1 MASLLRRNWWTLCTQ
16 VAGSPCVWLG
26 ARRKAVRLRSI
37 QWTLQLWY
45 AGVLAVVLVGFGS
58 ASYFGISRA
67 RWEQLDSELARS
79 VQELA
84 AGLRPPKTLESSSM
98 PASTAG
104 TAANVSRDLWKDS
117 PPPDFELPVAL
128 AQRFALDDPASDY
141 FVIWDGESRVL
152 ASSNALVAA
161 GVPYPGARPDQ
172 SVRPHPPGPP
182 QIRKRGEF
190 REAYMNGPRWTRIL
204 VGTSVRPT
212 EVELR
217 HFAFLLTAIG
227 AGVLAAGLVGGWLV
241 SLRAVRPI
249 RAITEVAQEIS
260 ASNLSRRIPVAEV
273 QSELGSLAVVLN
285 EMFGRLEAAFQQQVR
300 FTADASHEL
309 RTPLS
314 VIHTHVQLALSRER
328 TADEYRKTIETCQR
342 ASSRMK
348 DLVDSLLLLAGADA
362 GRLALNRQRADL
374 REVVE
379 NSISMV
385 SPLAEAKSVIV
396 QTDLR
401 PAELSVDLS
410 RIAQVTT
417 NLLTNAI
424 RYNRK
429 GGRVEVR
436 LGVDGPDVVLA
447 ISDTGLGIPLENQPH
462 IFERFYRVD
471 KARSREEGGSGLG
484 LAICKTIVE
493 AHGGT
498 ISFRSKPGQGTTF
511 EVRLPLTETRMAKS
525 L

>member
-1 MASLLRRNWWTLCTQ
+1 
-16 VAGSPCVWLG
+16 
-26 ARRKAVRLRSI
+26 
-37 QWTLQLWY
+37 
-45 AGVLAVVLVGFGS
+45 
-58 ASYFGISRA
+58 
-67 RWEQLDSELARS
+67 LDSELARS

-84 AGLRPPKTLESSSM
+84 AGFRPPKMPEPSSV
-98 PASTAG
+98 PASTTNAG
-104 TAANVSRDLWKDS
+104 DSVSRDPWQDL
-117 PPPDFELPVAL
+117 PPPDFELPAAL
-128 AQRFALDDPASDY
+128 TKRFEPNEPESDY
-141 FVIWDGESRVL
+141 YVIWDREGRVL
-152 ASSNALVAA
+152 ASSNVRFAA
-161 GVPYPGARPDQ
+161 GVPYPGVRPHL

-190 REAYMNGPRWTRIL
+190 REAYINGPRWTRIL

-212 EVELR
+212 EIELR
-217 HFAFLLTAIG
+217 HFAFSLTAIG

-285 EMFGRLEAAFQQQVR
+285 EMIDRLEAAFQQQVR

-328 TADEYRKTIETCQR
+328 TADEYRRTIETCRR

-362 GRLALNRQRADL
+362 GRLTLNRQLADL
-374 REVVE
+374 RGVVE
-379 NSISMV
+379 NCTAMV
-385 SPLAEAKSVIV
+385 APLAEAKDVVIE
-396 QTDLR
+396 TDLH
-401 PAELSVDLS
+401 PAELSVDVS
-410 RIAQVTT
+410 RITQVTT

-429 GGRVEVR
+429 GGRVEIR
-436 LGVDGPDVVLA
+436 LDVDGPVVVLA
-447 ISDTGLGIPLENQPH
+447 VSDTGLGIPLENQPH

-511 EVRLPLTETRMAKS
+511 EVRLPLIETRMAKS